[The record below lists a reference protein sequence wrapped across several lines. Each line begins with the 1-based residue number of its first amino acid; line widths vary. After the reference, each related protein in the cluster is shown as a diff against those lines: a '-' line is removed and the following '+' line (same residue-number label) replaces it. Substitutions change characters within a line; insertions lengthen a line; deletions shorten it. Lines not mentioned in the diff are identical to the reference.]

1 MTKTYNPIQ
10 YQQSRGYEIASEN
23 TSQNWGSNQDC
34 PFDIQTGNPPFL
46 RVRSIIFLG
55 KGTSASGYIFTAQR
69 NGMKIFKR
77 HRKSNDLS
85 LWSALIKVCLQKKNV
100 AKV

>member
-34 PFDIQTGNPPFL
+34 PFDIQTGSQPFL
-46 RVRSIIFLG
+46 RVRSIVFWEKERVLLDIFLQ
-55 KGTSASGYIFTAQR
+55 Y
-69 NGMKIFKR
+69 
-77 HRKSNDLS
+77 
-85 LWSALIKVCLQKKNV
+85 KK
-100 AKV
+100 AE